1 MNQLEEKIYQ
11 SEEDEEIDLM
21 ELVKIL
27 LNHKLIL
34 IIVTA
39 SIILVSGIAGYIF
52 NKKSMVTSVVIG
64 LNYPELESGLNP
76 DKTPFLKDN
85 LISINILNSVFTE
98 FKNDKIKAKNFVDFR
113 NSLNIEGIVPNNI
126 SQKTENA
133 LKRGEII
140 SYYPTEYKI
149 RLKELNKEVLEK
161 LSIGALEE
169 FEEKYKPKSKILPMK
184 KVNNFY
190 DYDDYILLLNEK
202 IKNLK
207 LNYYLDD
214 KINYYSKTLGYSF
227 NELNN
232 RLDNLQNIELKKLE
246 SFIDVKGVSNSKNT
260 RETKLRADI
269 KLLNLKKE
277 KLVGE
282 SKVIKNILDE
292 YKPTNRQLVVPSIGE
307 MGIKL
312 ESENEYYS
320 KLIEKYLIVNTSIKN
335 VEYEIKFKEEEI
347 LKIVYPTEKE
357 NKVINENINLL
368 VDKLNKVIE
377 DTNNINKEYYE
388 VKYGEMIKILTPVEV
403 SKSGKSMAIFL
414 AVGAV
419 LGLFTSIFL
428 IFICEFVKNY
438 KAKFSCKN

>member
-1 MNQLEEKIYQ
+1 MNQLEERVYQ
-11 SEEDEEIDLM
+11 NLEDDEIDLM
-21 ELVKIL
+21 ELLRIL

-34 IIVTA
+34 IGITA
-39 SIILVSGIAGYIF
+39 ITIFISGIVGYIF
-52 NKKSMVTSVVIG
+52 NKKNIETSVVIA

-76 DKTPFLKDN
+76 DKTPFVKEN
-85 LISINILNSVFTE
+85 LISIKTLNSVFDE
-98 FKNDKIKAKNFVDFR
+98 YEGKVIKAEKFADFR
-113 NSLNIEGIVPNNI
+113 NSLKIEGIIPENI
-126 SQKTENA
+126 SQKIETS
-133 LKRGEII
+133 LKKGEII

-438 KAKFSCKN
+438 KAKFSFKN

>member
-1 MNQLEEKIYQ
+1 MNQLEERVYQ
-11 SEEDEEIDLM
+11 NQEDDEIDLM
-21 ELVKIL
+21 ELLRIL
-27 LNHKLIL
+27 LNHKLML
-34 IIVTA
+34 IGITVIT
-39 SIILVSGIAGYIF
+39 IFISGIAGYIF
-52 NKKSMVTSVVIG
+52 NQKNIETSVVIA

-76 DKTPFLKDN
+76 DKTPFTKEN
-85 LISINILNSVFTE
+85 LISIKTLNLVFDE
-98 FKNDKIKAKNFVDFR
+98 YEGKAIKAKKFADFR
-113 NSLNIEGIVPNNI
+113 NSLKIEGIIPENI
-126 SQKTENA
+126 SQKIESS
-133 LKRGEII
+133 LKKGEII

-202 IKNLK
+202 IKNL
-207 LNYYLDD
+207 
-214 KINYYSKTLGYSF
+214 
-227 NELNN
+227 
-232 RLDNLQNIELKKLE
+232 
-246 SFIDVKGVSNSKNT
+246 
-260 RETKLRADI
+260 
-269 KLLNLKKE
+269 

-438 KAKFSCKN
+438 KAKFSFKN